1 VADREPRATDGRPNG
16 DMTDPSGAERAR
28 FLRARHAAH
37 DLVVIAAAA
46 DRDAD
51 DAARTAAE
59 AQIADCEDCAVLFA
73 DLRTISENL
82 TALPRTLP
90 IARDFRISPERAA
103 GLRPGGWRRFAD
115 GLRRRQSLRPLASA
129 LTTLGVAGLL
139 LTVALPTVFS
149 GLGAATGG
157 AAPAALEAGS
167 PAAASGTGA
176 DSAAGGAKSGPTT
189 QPDRVGLVTGG
200 AGSPGVP
207 QSASTPPAAFNTTP
221 SPAAGEGRTNDTVF
235 GARETEPPSP
245 LAIAAWISLVLLI
258 AGLGLFVVA
267 RLGARDRAG

>member
-1 VADREPRATDGRPNG
+1 
-16 DMTDPSGAERAR
+16 MTDPGGAERAN

-59 AQIADCEDCAVLFA
+59 AQIADCEDCAALFA

-90 IARDFRISPERAA
+90 VVRGFRISAERAA
-103 GLRPGGWRRFAD
+103 RLRPRGWRRFVD
-115 GLRRRQSLRPLASA
+115 DLGRGRSLRPMASA

-139 LTVALPTVFS
+139 LTVALPTVLS

-157 AAPAALEAGS
+157 AAPLALEAGS

-176 DSAAGGAKSGPTT
+176 DSAVGGAKSGPTT
-189 QPDRVGLVTGG
+189 SPGRLGNLVTDA
-200 AGSPGVP
+200 AGSPAVP
-207 QSASTPPAAFNTTP
+207 QPASAPPAAFNATP
-221 SPAAGEGRTNDTVF
+221 SQAAGEGRTSDTVF
-235 GARETEPPSP
+235 GARESEPPSP
-245 LAIAAWISLVLLI
+245 LAIATWISLVLLV
-258 AGLGLFVVA
+258 AGLGLFLVA